1 LAGDRLTGSDKRALV
16 LWVAGGILGFVFAQK
31 YFFRAFPEAS
41 VNFQVSREE
50 ALARAQKFVTGLG
63 ENVSG
68 YKSSIVFAVDND
80 ACASNGIPECAKI
93 YLEREVG
100 LREANRL
107 MSSELN
113 IWFWEV
119 RFFKP
124 LQEEEFEVRVSPS
137 GQIVGYDHKIEE
149 ARAGP
154 SLERAAAETA
164 AQNYLTSKLGIDLK
178 SWDVLP
184 EEANSKKKPNRLDW
198 EFTWEKHGF
207 RAKDAPYRLQVSLHG
222 DRIGGSEEFLKVPEA
237 WQRSFS
243 RLRSG
248 NNTLA
253 LVFTVPYIALL
264 AVAVWM
270 AIRFTKR
277 GQTSWRGA
285 ILLGL
290 AVAGLLFLQN
300 LNDWPHWASSYD
312 TNQPYANF
320 IATKLTLAL
329 LFSVLTALTVTLVL
343 PSAEPLYRA
352 SQPERMRLSR
362 AFTLR
367 GLRSKEFFSAAV
379 VGVSMAAAHI
389 GYVVAFYVV
398 ASKYGAW
405 APQELNFDDS
415 VNTAFPWISGAAIG
429 LLAST
434 NEEFTFRLFAIPFFK
449 RISGSR
455 WIAVI
460 VPAFLWSFLHSNYP
474 QEPAYIRGIEIGL
487 VGIVAGMVMLRWGI
501 VATLIWHYTVDASL
515 VGLLLM
521 RSNNLYFKVSGA
533 VVAAAALAPLAFAC
547 ISYLTRGG
555 FETEEDLL
563 NRAVPAPEIDF
574 SEEPAVATA
583 ETKSTRYEA
592 LAPAMIAF
600 LTVCALAGGVLV
612 WRLKPEAIGDYLKL
626 SVDARSARA
635 RGDEIL
641 RQHHV
646 DPNSYL
652 HSAALENVADPI
664 RNEYLRQRVGI
675 AGINAIYANQ
685 IPGALWRVRYFRDG
699 QPEEYAVILR
709 PDGELHS
716 IHHTLAEEAPG
727 ASLTKEEARTRAEK
741 FLAEER
747 KIDLKDWMLVEPSS
761 EKKPHRI
768 DHSLTWQQNTPLDT
782 SAASAAN
789 AADHAYA
796 RIDVQVL
803 GDEATNYRTYIKI
816 PDEWVRKQTELT
828 PLRTV
833 VNYAIPGLFFAG
845 LGIAGLIVFLMN
857 LKSEAA
863 RAIPWKRMGF
873 WALWGLCGFL
883 LVFAFGNKIVEL
895 LDSYDT
901 ANPLKFTYAEITIA
915 VLLGAPFVFG
925 AIALSFGM
933 AWFYAAR
940 AFGAE
945 RLPGWVGMPVK
956 YYRDAF
962 CLGLGGSAALL
973 GLQRL
978 LAVASPHWPTVHRAL
993 PASFGQAFDAI
1004 LPAVSFTGGALQYGL
1019 RLTGIVAAV
1028 TAFMAAYVR
1037 HPGVRILLLL
1047 FGALSITPGNWGSP
1061 ADLAKQFL
1069 TQLILLSVV
1078 ALGVRYVMRF
1088 NILGC
1093 FLVVAG
1099 TSLLGGAAELLS
1111 QPDSFYRV
1119 NGYAV
1124 LAALVLLFAWPL
1136 TAWRMHGSANTV
1148 QGLN

>member
-1 LAGDRLTGSDKRALV
+1 MAGDRLTGSEKRALV
-16 LWVAGGILGFVFAQK
+16 LWVAAGILGIVFAQK

-50 ALARAQKFVTGLG
+50 ALARAQTFVTSLG

-68 YKSSIVFAVDND
+68 YRSAVAFNVDD
-80 ACASNGIPECAKI
+80 EAKT
-93 YLEREVG
+93 YLERELD
-100 LREANRL
+100 LRQANQL
-107 MSSELN
+107 MSSDLHV
-113 IWFWEV
+113 WYWEV
-119 RFFKP
+119 RFFRP
-124 LQEEEFEVRVSPS
+124 QQEEEFRVRVSPA

-207 RAKDAPYRLQVSLHG
+207 RAKDAPYRLQVSLQG
-222 DRIGGSEEFLKVPEA
+222 DHIGGSEEFLKVPEA
-237 WQRSFS
+237 WQRSYS

-398 ASKYGAW
+398 GSKYGAW

-487 VGIVAGMVMLRWGI
+487 VGIVAGIVMLRWGI
-501 VATLIWHYTVDASL
+501 VAPLIWHYTVDASL

-547 ISYLTRGG
+547 ISYLTRRG

-563 NRAVPAPEIDF
+563 NRAAPAPEIDF
-574 SEEPAVATA
+574 KEEPAGATA

-592 LAPAMIAF
+592 LAPAIIAF
-600 LTVCALAGGVLV
+600 LAVCVVAGGAAV

-635 RGDEIL
+635 RGDEVL

-646 DPNSYL
+646 APNSYL

-664 RNEYLRQRVGI
+664 KNEYLRQRVGI

-709 PDGELHS
+709 PDGALHS
-716 IHHTLAEEAPG
+716 IHHTLAEETPG
-727 ASLTKEEARTRAEK
+727 ASLSKEEAKARAEK
-741 FLAEER
+741 FLAEEKR
-747 KIDLKDWMLVEPSS
+747 IDLKAWTLVEPSS

-768 DHSLTWQQNTPLDT
+768 DHSLTWQQNTPLDA
-782 SAASAAN
+782 SAASVSS

-803 GDEATNYRTYIKI
+803 GDEVANYRTYIKI
-816 PDEWVRKQTELT
+816 PDEWVRKQKELT

-845 LGIAGLIVFLMN
+845 LGIIGLIVFLKN

-863 RAIPWKRMGF
+863 RAIPWKRIGL

-883 LVFAFGNKIVEL
+883 LVFAFGNFITNR
-895 LDSYDT
+895 LDEYDT
-901 ANPLKFTYAEITIA
+901 SNPLKFTYAAIA
-915 VLLGAPFVFG
+915 IGVLFGATFVFG
-925 AIALSFGM
+925 EIALLFGM
-933 AWFYAAR
+933 ASFYAAR
-940 AFGAE
+940 AFGE
-945 RLPGWVGMPVK
+945 EHVPGWLGMLAN

-1004 LPAVSFTGGALQYGL
+1004 LPAVSFAGGALQHGL
-1019 RLTGIVAAV
+1019 RLTGIVVAVAAFV
-1028 TAFMAAYVR
+1028 AAQVR
-1037 HPGVRILLLL
+1037 HPAVRILLLL
-1047 FGALSITPGNWGSP
+1047 LGALSVTPGNWGSP
-1061 ADLAKQFL
+1061 ADLGKQFL

-1078 ALGVRYVMRF
+1078 ALGVRWVVRF

-1093 FLVVAG
+1093 FLIVAG
-1099 TSLLGGAAELLS
+1099 SSLLGGASELLS
-1111 QPDSFYRV
+1111 QPDSFYRA

-1124 LAALVLLFAWPL
+1124 LAVLVLLFAWPL

-1148 QGLN
+1148 QALN